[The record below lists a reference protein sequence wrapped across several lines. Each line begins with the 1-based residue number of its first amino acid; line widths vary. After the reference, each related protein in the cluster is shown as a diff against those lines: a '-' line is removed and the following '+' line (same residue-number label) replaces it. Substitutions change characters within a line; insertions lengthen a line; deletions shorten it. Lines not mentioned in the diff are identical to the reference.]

1 MSIHLYEITGR
12 KKSTDKEPAGKI
24 FRMKIFAPNS
34 VVARSRFWYFL
45 SQAHKLKKASGEII
59 SVHQIFEKNPN
70 HVKNFGMW
78 LRYDSRSGTH
88 NMYKEYR
95 DTTLTG
101 AVEKMYA
108 ELASRHRARKSSIQI
123 VRTAVVKAADCKRP
137 NTQQFLQSDIKF
149 RLMHRVPRASSKEFR
164 KTYKAQRPCT
174 FF

>member
-1 MSIHLYEITGR
+1 
-12 KKSTDKEPAGKI
+12 
-24 FRMKIFAPNS
+24 MKIFAPNS
-34 VVARSRFWYFL
+34 VVARPRFWYFL

-108 ELASRHRARKSSIQI
+108 ELASRQETLIENNVTVQAVPLSLQIGISVVSITTLI
-123 VRTAVVKAADCKRP
+123 SL
-137 NTQQFLQSDIKF
+137 FL
-149 RLMHRVPRASSKEFR
+149 LPLW
-164 KTYKAQRPCT
+164 
-174 FF
+174 